1 MRREP
6 ELPATAGRARAPG
19 MEEMNMQ
26 ATASATPGLL
36 GRLRWNELILPWLIR
51 LAFLGVG
58 VLVGLYMLAPRQV
71 RASDTYIP
79 PAYSALQNAV
89 VSVDNGTGTAG
100 ALLVKLADTAATRN
114 VGFNDVGAK
123 AVDNELVLYQ
133 LTRESTARTTYA
145 MGGARTPLQ
154 AAIANGE
161 GEVVAV
167 HDVPMGTERLAVP
180 ESHRWM
186 LVAQRGTLDA
196 LGIVVGSTLLPDS
209 IVKVNY

>member
-1 MRREP
+1 
-6 ELPATAGRARAPG
+6 
-19 MEEMNMQ
+19 MQ

-51 LAFLGVG
+51 LAFLGIG

-89 VSVDNGTGTAG
+89 VSVDTGDGAGT
-100 ALLVKLADTAATRN
+100 LLVKLADTAATRN

-123 AVDNELVLYQ
+123 ALDNELLLYQ

-145 MGGARTPLQ
+145 MGGARAPLQ
-154 AAIANGE
+154 AAIVNGE
-161 GEVVAV
+161 GDVVAV
-167 HDVPMGTERLAVP
+167 HDVPVGTERLAIP
-180 ESHRWM
+180 ENHRWM
-186 LVAQRGTLDA
+186 LVAQKGTLEA
-196 LGIVVGSTLLPDS
+196 LGVTVGSTLLPDS

>member
-1 MRREP
+1 
-6 ELPATAGRARAPG
+6 
-19 MEEMNMQ
+19 MQ

-36 GRLRWNELILPWLIR
+36 DRLRWNDLILPWLIR
-51 LAFLGVG
+51 LAFLGIG

-89 VSVDNGTGTAG
+89 VSVDTGSGTAG

-114 VGFNDVGAK
+114 VGFNDMGAT
-123 AVDNELVLYQ
+123 ALDNELVLYQ

-145 MGGARTPLQ
+145 MGGARAPLQ
-154 AAIANGE
+154 AATVNGE
-161 GEVVAV
+161 GEVVAI
-167 HDVPMGTERLAVP
+167 HDVPVGTERLAVT

-186 LVAQRGTLDA
+186 LVAQKGTLDA
-196 LGIVVGSTLLPDS
+196 LGIGVGATLLPDS